1 MSKKIEKSVGNIF
14 IIIKNNIKGKDIK
27 TIFHFTPN
35 KRKYSSVKKINDDN
49 NLSVLK
55 FKKRKKIPLTTKN
68 NFHIIINDNDDNS
81 FVKNKDKKDYMNIT
95 KKLKNNSHSK
105 FKARP
110 CPSFTYMEVKKSNKP
125 LTIGHEP
132 NLYTKKRFYERENK
146 KNEN

>member
-1 MSKKIEKSVGNIF
+1 M
-14 IIIKNNIKGKDIK
+14 
-27 TIFHFTPN
+27 
-35 KRKYSSVKKINDDN
+35 
-49 NLSVLK
+49 
-55 FKKRKKIPLTTKN
+55 TTKN

-132 NLYTKKRFYERENK
+132 YLYTKKRFYERENK
-146 KNEN
+146 KNDN